1 MSTNRNHER
10 LLRWYPP
17 NWRARY
23 GEGFEALLE
32 DTYGQ
37 HIAWRARVSIAR
49 AGLSERARETGL
61 VGNPTSSNDRL
72 RSGSQLVLCGWSLFM
87 VAGAIFAKFTEHWG
101 VATPLAH
108 RTLASISDAAVRW
121 AGSGGMV
128 LVSLAG
134 LSIIPAMRR
143 LLRQG
148 GWSHVQRSVVRGIAV
163 VSLAL
168 LLTGAVGVWARF
180 LNHQQRN
187 GGSVAYEVVVL
198 LCALALVAAIV
209 AATSTAIT
217 VTRQLDLSRRALL
230 SLSTTALAVT
240 VLMAIVTAGT
250 VTWWASEAANAPR
263 FLRNG
268 IGSGLI
274 PTSSLLPPAL
284 VVGVLLMILGLVS
297 ALSGV
302 RRVTKGFRADPAPSP
317 LSEGPR

>member
-1 MSTNRNHER
+1 MSTNRNLER

-37 HIAWRARVSIAR
+37 HIGWRARVLVAR
-49 AGLSERARETGL
+49 AGLAERARESGL
-61 VGNPTSSNDRL
+61 LGNPTSSSDRL
-72 RSGSQLVLCGWSLFM
+72 RSGSLLVMCGWSLFM

-108 RTLASISDAAVRW
+108 RTLASASDAAVQW
-121 AGSGGMV
+121 AGGVGMV
-128 LVSLAG
+128 LVALAG
-134 LSIIPAMRR
+134 LCVIPAVRR
-143 LLRQG
+143 LLRHG
-148 GWSHVQRSVVRGIAV
+148 GWSRVQRSVVQGVTV
-163 VSLAL
+163 VSAAL

-180 LNHQQRN
+180 LNNHQRN

-209 AATSTAIT
+209 AATSTTIT
-217 VTRQLDLSRRALL
+217 VTRQLELSRRTLL
-230 SLSTTALAVT
+230 NLSTTALAVT

-250 VTWWASEAANAPR
+250 VTWWASEAANAPW

-268 IGSGLI
+268 IGSGLL
-274 PTSSLLPPAL
+274 PTSSFLPPAL
-284 VVGVLLMILGLVS
+284 VVAVFLMILGLAS
-297 ALSGV
+297 ALSGA
-302 RRVTKGFRADPAPSP
+302 RRVAKGFRADAVP
-317 LSEGPR
+317 LSSNEGSR